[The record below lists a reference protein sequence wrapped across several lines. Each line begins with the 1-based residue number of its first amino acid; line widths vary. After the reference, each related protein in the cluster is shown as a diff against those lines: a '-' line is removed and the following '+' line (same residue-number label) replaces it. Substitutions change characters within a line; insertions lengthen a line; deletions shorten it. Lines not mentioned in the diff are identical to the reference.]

1 MPADLKADRLTKRYP
16 TPGEP
21 LVVLED
27 LSLKMSRGEALAVMG
42 PSGSGKST
50 LLYILGSLERPT
62 SGSVEV
68 AGIDPFALDAGAL
81 AQFRNTRVGF
91 IFQDHY
97 LLPQC
102 TALEN
107 VLIPAMAGAA
117 APAATERA
125 RSLLHR
131 VGLAERMTHLPAE
144 LSGGER
150 QRVAIARAL
159 INRPP
164 VILADEP
171 TGNLD
176 RRSAETVAALLLD
189 LYREE
194 NVLLIA
200 VTHST
205 ELAARFPRR
214 ADLVDG
220 KLQFASP

>member
-27 LSLKMSRGEALAVMG
+27 LSLEMSRGEALAVMG

-97 LLPQC
+97 LLPNAPRWRTC
-102 TALEN
+102 SFPRWRALR
-107 VLIPAMAGAA
+107 L
-117 APAATERA
+117 R
-125 RSLLHR
+125 
-131 VGLAERMTHLPAE
+131 
-144 LSGGER
+144 R
-150 QRVAIARAL
+150 QRNARA
-159 INRPP
+159 PCST
-164 VILADEP
+164 A
-171 TGNLD
+171 
-176 RRSAETVAALLLD
+176 SAWPSA
-189 LYREE
+189 
-194 NVLLIA
+194 
-200 VTHST
+200 
-205 ELAARFPRR
+205 
-214 ADLVDG
+214 
-220 KLQFASP
+220 